1 MGIYLN
7 TAKTLDL
14 YRIRAAV
21 HGFADMVSGTLF
33 RSEADHFRDCQLYR
47 GLEVVWEMCS
57 TIFWMTHFKDD
68 STYYVTKIMQ
78 GWSHVRMMFPGEYDE
93 NSPEFNI
100 LKMARVL
107 MEAVSDA
114 VIWDECEKA

>member
-1 MGIYLN
+1 MGIYLDA
-7 TAKTLDL
+7 AKTTDL
-14 YRIRAAV
+14 HRTRSAV
-21 HGFADMVSGTLF
+21 HGFADVVSGALF
-33 RSEADHFRDCQLYR
+33 RDEADHARDCQLYR

-57 TIFWMTHFKDD
+57 RTFWMIHFKDD

-78 GWSHVRMMFPGEYDE
+78 GWSRVREMFPGEYDE

-107 MEAVSDA
+107 VEAVSDA
-114 VIWDECEKA
+114 VIWNDCEQA